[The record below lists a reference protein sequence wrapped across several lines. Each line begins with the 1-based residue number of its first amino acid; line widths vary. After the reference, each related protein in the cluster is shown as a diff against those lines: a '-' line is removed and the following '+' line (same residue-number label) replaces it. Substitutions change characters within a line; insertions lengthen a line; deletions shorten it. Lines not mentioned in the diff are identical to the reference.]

1 MPYPS
6 SDMSPW
12 LCSTTR
18 SALQTPISTA
28 NSHCR
33 SQREASTASLPSTF
47 TMSLFRLFVL
57 SFLLVHGAQT
67 FSPAAIPFVVRTPYL
82 NAWQIPSAESTNNFP
97 FFWNNTVREHFT
109 FELYVLTSQH
119 RRTSAGY
126 ATFGSTTRHIRF
138 GVTRVLMQSQRI
150 ELLKQAY
157 YPRPSLL
164 RHAQYKS

>member
-1 MPYPS
+1 MPLLICSADYVTPPRFPS
-6 SDMSPW
+6 KRPFP
-12 LCSTTR
+12 LPIAIV
-18 SALQTPISTA
+18 ALTEKLVSVL
-28 NSHCR
+28 
-33 SQREASTASLPSTF
+33 LPTF
-47 TMSLFRLFVL
+47 TMPFFRLSVL

-67 FSPAAIPFVVRTPYL
+67 FSPAAIPFAVRTPYL
-82 NAWQIPSAESTNNFP
+82 NAWQTSSADSTNQFP
-97 FFWNNTVREHFT
+97 FFWNNTVREHYT
-109 FELYVLTSQH
+109 SELHALTSQH

-138 GVTRVLMQSQRI
+138 GVTRVLMQSRRI